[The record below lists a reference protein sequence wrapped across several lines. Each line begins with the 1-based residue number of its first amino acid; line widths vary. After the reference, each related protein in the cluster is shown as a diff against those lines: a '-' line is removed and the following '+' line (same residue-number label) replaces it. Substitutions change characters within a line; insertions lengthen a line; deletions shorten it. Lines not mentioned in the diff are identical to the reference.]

1 MAMLVNTNAALK
13 TVKGK
18 MKQLFI
24 LQSQVNVDLLFLFQF
39 LFSFSSFFFVLSPFL
54 NCTFEFYVQVLL
66 KLILSSRIS
75 RLPITRLLSSFA
87 LWAVSLHLRY
97 CGLRMGL
104 IAVTRTLS
112 QLIEWVMKMLVNINA
127 ALKTVKGKV
136 NQLFILQSQV
146 NVDLTFFP
154 SVALLIF
161 WRFFFFFFILSPFL
175 NCTFEFYAQ
184 VLLKLILSSRISRLP
199 ITRRFSSF
207 AL

>member
-1 MAMLVNTNAALK
+1 MLTY
-13 TVKGK
+13 
-18 MKQLFI
+18 F
-24 LQSQVNVDLLFLFQF
+24 FY
-39 LFSFSSFFFVLSPFL
+39 FSFYSHFLVFFLCMLSPFL

-104 IAVTRTLS
+104 IAVTTTLS

-146 NVDLTFFP
+146 NVDLILFP

-161 WRFFFFFFILSPFL
+161 WRFFSFFFLYFHLFWI
-175 NCTFEFYAQ
+175 
-184 VLLKLILSSRISRLP
+184 VLMNSMPSSSWN
-199 ITRRFSSF
+199 
-207 AL
+207 